1 MKKTQI
7 IFSIFLALIF
17 LAGCTA
23 DRPTSSASIT
33 NTPSPTASPTPTPS
47 TSSTEESSP
56 PETSATVNPDES
68 PEVVPTAEPEASQT
82 LIIYFSCTGTTKQ
95 AAEKIHTALPDA
107 DLQEIIPAQP
117 YTAEDLEYYTDCRAD
132 REQNDDSAR
141 PEIAGDI
148 ENWDQYDTVFLG
160 YPIWHGRAPRIIQTF
175 LESYDFSGK
184 TVIPFCTSH
193 SSPYSD
199 SGLQESAQ
207 GATWITGRNLKDD
220 DTSAVAQWVTGLELT
235 RK

>member
-1 MKKTQI
+1 MKKTNI
-7 IFSIFLALIF
+7 KFAVFLVLIF
-17 LAGCTA
+17 LAGYA
-23 DRPTSSASIT
+23 TSSAPISSNIH
-33 NTPSPTASPTPTPS
+33 SQTASPLPSSS
-47 TSSTEESSP
+47 TSSIQENSM
-56 PETSATVNPDES
+56 PETSSTVDPDES
-68 PEVVPTAEPEASQT
+68 PEVVPTAEPETSKT
-82 LIIYFSCTGTTKQ
+82 LIIYFSCTGTTKR
-95 AAEKIHTALPDA
+95 AAEKIQTALPDA
-107 DLQEIIPAQP
+107 ELQEIIPAQP

-148 ENWDQYDTVFLG
+148 ENLDQYDTVFLG

-199 SGLQESAQ
+199 SGLQESVQ
-207 GATWITGRNLKDD
+207 GTTWITGRNLKDD
-220 DTSAVAQWVTGLELT
+220 DASAVAQWVAGLELPE
-235 RK
+235 K